1 MRLKLVT
8 ALSLA
13 LILLLSF
20 SLLASACPAPAFNGV
35 NPEQGNND
43 GSITVTISG
52 EKFHKSVG
60 VKLTKTGESDII
72 ATDIRLVSKNELTC
86 TFDLKGK
93 SVGKWDL
100 IVYNVGTFTK
110 KEKPAFPPGTFTI
123 VANAPL
129 VSAIIPKMGLKD
141 TVVSVSINGTNFKNG
156 AKVILTAPGLTDIN
170 GSSVKV
176 ISQSQI
182 SCDFDLTGATPGIYD
197 VKVVNSDGQS
207 GVLTKAFAVD
217 SQSPMIKMIIP
228 NRGTNDG
235 PITVILSG
243 EYFDN
248 QATAKLSKSGQEIA
262 GADTGVTSNN
272 TMSTTFDLSN
282 QEVGSYD
289 VIVTNPDG
297 KSGVL
302 AGGFTIEKIMEE
314 KLLKSIFFDFDKYNI
329 RPDQAPRINYNLN
342 LLKDFKDSY
351 IVLDGHADERGT
363 REYNIALA
371 GRRAETV
378 KKFLVQNGFDP
389 NKITINAYGED
400 YPVKKGHNESSWW
413 YNRRVDISIWETN
426 PANWANRSQS
436 IFFGNKSADLDTAQF
451 ARIDQSISLM
461 QESPD
466 SFIILVANT
475 KDYSSN
481 EANQKL
487 AAERLGVIK
496 NYLITQGIDEDR
508 ISTIDNGKVYPFF
521 SGATDQK
528 VSIDSRVDLLVIQF

>member
-13 LILLLSF
+13 LILVISF
-20 SLLASACPAPAFNGV
+20 SLLASACPAPVFNEV
-35 NPEQGNND
+35 NPDQGNND

-60 VKLTKTGESDII
+60 VKLTKTGEPDII
-72 ATDIRLVSKNELTC
+72 ATDVQLVSKNELTC
-86 TFDLKGK
+86 TFDLKDK
-93 SVGKWDL
+93 SVGKWEL
-100 IVYNVGTFTK
+100 IIYNVGTFTK

-123 VANAPL
+123 VANAPV

-141 TVVSVSINGTNFKNG
+141 TVVSVSINGANFKNG
-156 AKVILTAPGLTDIN
+156 AKVVLTAPGLTDIN
-170 GSSVKV
+170 GSTVKV

-182 SCDFDLTGATPGIYD
+182 SCDLDLTGATPGIYD

-207 GVLTKAFAVD
+207 GALTKAFAVD

-228 NRGTNDG
+228 NRGTNNG
-235 PITVILSG
+235 PITVILNG

>member
-20 SLLASACPAPAFNGV
+20 SLLASACPAPAFNRV

>member
-1 MRLKLVT
+1 MRLKLVA

-20 SLLASACPAPAFNGV
+20 SLLASACPAPVFKGV

-72 ATDIRLVSKNELTC
+72 ATDIQLVSKNELTC

-93 SVGKWDL
+93 SVGEWDL

-110 KEKPAFPPGTFTI
+110 REKSAFPPGTFTI

-141 TVVSVSINGTNFKNG
+141 TVVSVSINGANFKNG
-156 AKVILTAPGLTDIN
+156 AKVVLTAPGLTDIN

-182 SCDFDLTGATPGIYD
+182 SCDLDLTGATPGIYD